1 MRKGGRYVAR
11 RDQGWVTAPHG
22 SPACPQPSW
31 LRLSHVRLQLHS
43 SLHRGMRPQPQ
54 SQPKTFQAAAQW
66 HPQSLGVIQGTGA
79 GGATS
84 CAFRVATGRC
94 PPCGNVHV
102 LMLRGT
108 HQHPQYTLNKAAGGP
123 QCPVCPCLASPR
135 AHSTAQSECS
145 PGTLELSLAA
155 DKRVL
160 PHGEGSRGCTWSRWA
175 HVGQLGKQLGHVPGS
190 QASVPPGGLL
200 SVTMG
205 RNKVT
210 SKRCHRPW
218 DRAMESQHCP

>member
-43 SLHRGMRPQPQ
+43 SFHRGMRPQPQ
-54 SQPKTFQAAAQW
+54 PQPKTFQAAAQW

-108 HQHPQYTLNKAAGGP
+108 PQHPQYTLNEAAGGP
-123 QCPVCPCLASPR
+123 QCPVCPIPCLASPR
-135 AHSTAQSECS
+135 AHSTAQSAALAPWSSAWLQTRGFCPMGRG
-145 PGTLELSLAA
+145 PGAARGADGHTWGSL
-155 DKRVL
+155 
-160 PHGEGSRGCTWSRWA
+160 GNS
-175 HVGQLGKQLGHVPGS
+175 LGMS
-190 QASVPPGGLL
+190 QAARPQRHLGGSCL
-200 SVTMG
+200 S
-205 RNKVT
+205 
-210 SKRCHRPW
+210 PW
-218 DRAMESQHCP
+218 AGTR